1 LLESENLGTN
11 PHPAHPQGIEKV
23 RNTDNLCSHQ
33 PAAPSNEDQG
43 GYFWCGWN
51 VSRAGPGG
59 GDPKQWWV
67 RPFYRSWRQRP
78 VQHLQQRFEPLRAG
92 LCRGA
97 VPRNARRFG
106 GRRHIHR
113 PCQIYCAGPADTN
126 SCCNS
131 LLGTEPDP
139 GWFEVSGTSQAAP
152 IRPSITADR
161 DSYTGSHTADV
172 NPLLYMLFNFASHP
186 LPRHHRHRAGAAG
199 CDQQRHV
206 PYHIWL

>member
-51 VSRAGPGG
+51 VLRAGPGG
-59 GDPKQWWV
+59 GDPRQWWV
-67 RPFYRSWRQRP
+67 R
-78 VQHLQQRFEPLRAG
+78 
-92 LCRGA
+92 
-97 VPRNARRFG
+97 
-106 GRRHIHR
+106 R
-113 PCQIYCAGPADTN
+113 PCQVYCAGPADTN